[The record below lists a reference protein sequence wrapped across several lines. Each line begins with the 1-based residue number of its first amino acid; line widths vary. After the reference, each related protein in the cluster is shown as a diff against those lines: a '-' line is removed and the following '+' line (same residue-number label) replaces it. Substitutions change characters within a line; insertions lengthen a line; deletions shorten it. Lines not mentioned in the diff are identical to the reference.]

1 MWGQMQFELL
11 VAWSH
16 LRSRRQDVG
25 VSLIAVLS
33 VLGITLGVQMLI
45 IVLAVMQGFEGDLR
59 DKILGFNAHV
69 VLLSYEGNVPDPAA
83 ALKISAHACHATNIQ
98 LYGEPA
104 RGWSYDV
111 FPANVKLTDV
121 DGKILRSSEFDDSDS
136 FKAALLDVIPLKNR

>member
-1 MWGQMQFELL
+1 MGAVFMTLSIQEMESILMEYVRPLGESVEIKHRSGKLGPFIADFVDMNANSDIFEC
-11 VAWSH
+11 
-16 LRSRRQDVG
+16 
-25 VSLIAVLS
+25 
-33 VLGITLGVQMLI
+33 
-45 IVLAVMQGFEGDLR
+45 
-59 DKILGFNAHV
+59 
-69 VLLSYEGNVPDPAA
+69 PAA